1 MPLEN
6 LLILIEKLRERID
19 FHGDALKKNEW
30 LTRYALIDPLLRELG
45 WDTEDP
51 DIVRPE
57 YVLDQK
63 KKRPDYVLRNNGV
76 PIMILEA
83 KKLGESLSNARM
95 QAANYAMADASV
107 KARYFSTTNGS
118 EWEIYDTNRPAND
131 MMTAAFDLNK
141 DSVADACLKALAL
154 WRPSVISG
162 HIAVGETPI
171 VGLSGNQLNTTDPQ
185 PTEDTTVQP
194 PLPVLGE
201 DGWRPLSVF
210 NPQTGDP
217 KPTEIFFPD
226 NSRVSINTWKAIL
239 VEVARWL
246 INNNIL
252 YADHCPIQGV
262 GKAKRYLV
270 STTPTHL
277 ELKNKPLFKRGEQV
291 GSLHI
296 ETNYSG
302 PDCVENA
309 QHIIQHG
316 GQDLAQFR
324 VRLP

>member
-6 LLILIEKLRERID
+6 LLTLVKKLRERID
-19 FHGDALKKNEW
+19 SHGDALRKSEA
-30 LTRYALIDPLLRELG
+30 LTRYVLIDPLLRELG

-51 DIVRPE
+51 ALVKPE
-57 YVLDQK
+57 YGSG
-63 KKRPDYVLRNNGV
+63 RGFADYALFSNNG
-76 PIMILEA
+76 PIMMLEA
-83 KKLGESLSNARM
+83 KKLDESLVGARR
-95 QAANYAMADASV
+95 QAVDYAMDETGIKTRYLSV
-107 KARYFSTTNGS
+107 TDGAC
-118 EWEIYDTNRPAND
+118 WEIYDTNKPVSD
-131 MMTAAFDLNK
+131 MLAASFDLK
-141 DSVADACLKALAL
+141 SPSAADACLKALAL

-162 HIAVGETPI
+162 QIAVGETPVI
-171 VGLSGNQLNTTDPQ
+171 GLSDDQKITTEPQ
-185 PTEDTTVQP
+185 PVEETTVQP
-194 PLPVLGE
+194 MSPVSGE
-201 DGWRPLSVF
+201 DLWRPLSVF

-309 QHIIQHG
+309 QHIIQHV

-324 VRLP
+324 VRVP